1 MMPSH
6 HLRHH
11 LDWALVIKTL
21 ARPNIQFIRNGIQ
34 LLLAMPRQVGA
45 LGQVLPNQAVDVF
58 VAAALPGAMRV
69 AESNS
74 HSGTLGD
81 VGVTHH
87 FPALVIG
94 QRFTRCQRHAVQ
106 GGTETFD
113 RRSRCG
119 VMHLDQHQVTRAAL

>member
-34 LLLAMPRQVGA
+34 LLQAMPRQVGA

-69 AESNS
+69 AEVNS

-81 VGVTHH
+81 LGVTHH

-94 QRFTRCQRHAVQ
+94 QR
-106 GGTETFD
+106 
-113 RRSRCG
+113 
-119 VMHLDQHQVTRAAL
+119 LRAARGMRFKAALKPSTAEVAVASCILISIR